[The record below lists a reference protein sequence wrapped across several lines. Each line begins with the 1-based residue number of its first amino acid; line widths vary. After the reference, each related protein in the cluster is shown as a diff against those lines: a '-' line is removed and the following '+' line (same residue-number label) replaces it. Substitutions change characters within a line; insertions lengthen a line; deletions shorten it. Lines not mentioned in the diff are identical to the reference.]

1 MNPKE
6 FEDYLAN
13 LSEED
18 YDTLIKE
25 RIDRLND
32 EQKAVALV
40 REEQRKYRAKLIA
53 KLADPDPDVHE
64 MVFDAL
70 RDMDGDECEHG
81 RSYCKHC
88 IACGAIDHAM
98 FPELFD
104 EDGFHL
110 EERERQPETD

>member
-1 MNPKE
+1 MNSKE
-6 FEDYLAN
+6 FETYLSN
-13 LSEED
+13 LPED
-18 YDTLIKE
+18 QYDALVEE
-25 RIDRLND
+25 RIGRLND
-32 EQKAVALV
+32 EQKVIALA
-40 REEQRKYRAKLIA
+40 REKQRKYRSKLIA
-53 KLADPDPDVHE
+53 KLSSREPEVHE